1 MDLNITNYGVVEIL
15 GIEIWI
21 TETLVNT
28 WLISGLL
35 IIFAIIVRIAL
46 KNFKP
51 VPGSFQNAVE
61 AIVETF
67 DNFSVGALGEK
78 LNYISPWYFTVFL
91 YILLSALGSI
101 FGFRAPTAD
110 FATTF
115 ALAFA
120 TFVLMIVMGF
130 KHKKDNYLKSFFQP
144 YVVFFPINIMG
155 ELAKPVSLSFRL
167 FGNMLSGTILL
178 SLYYSLSPLLLQI
191 GIPAVLHGIFDIFFG
206 VLQTYIFVIIS
217 LMYIKGAAD

>member
-51 VPGSFQNAVE
+51 VPGGFQNAVE

-110 FATTF
+110 FSTTF

>member
-51 VPGSFQNAVE
+51 VPGGFQNAVE

-110 FATTF
+110 FSTTF

-178 SLYYSLSPLLLQI
+178 SLYY
-191 GIPAVLHGIFDIFFG
+191 
-206 VLQTYIFVIIS
+206 
-217 LMYIKGAAD
+217 